1 MFDDPINLVRIIREG
16 VEARDLAQGERMQAM
31 PGFADRLDDAQMA
44 QLVSYLRQRW
54 GGHADPVAADRIT
67 QITRQID
74 RAEAA
79 H

>member
-1 MFDDPINLVRIIREG
+1 MFDDPINLVRIIRDG

-54 GGHADPVAADRIT
+54 GGHPDPVTPDRIAEA
-67 QITRQID
+67 IRQIGPAD
-74 RAEAA
+74 A

>member
-1 MFDDPINLVRIIREG
+1 MFDDPINLVRIIRAG
-16 VEARDLAQGERMQAM
+16 VEARDLGQGERMQAM

-54 GGHADPVAADRIT
+54 GGHADPVPADRIAE
-67 QITRQID
+67 ITRTVE

-79 H
+79 R